1 VTSSPILYVSGQN
14 QSSVTTKVT
23 PKSDEVNG
31 EDTGSE
37 EDIDEDS
44 DKSEEDEESVASED
58 IEDSGVFSLLDEN
71 NEEILGTEQAIE
83 VIQSIP
89 NSSLQPTSIIGNATI
104 SVK

>member
-1 VTSSPILYVSGQN
+1 VTSSPILNVTGQN

-44 DKSEEDEESVASED
+44 DKSEEDEESFASENT
-58 IEDSGVFSLLDEN
+58 EDSGMFVLSDGN

-83 VIQSIP
+83 MIQSIQ

-104 SVK
+104 SV